1 MRSDSNIFYLPLNP
15 ELNTQEKELQ
25 LLESIYISEKQISQR
40 DLAAIIGLSLGM
52 TNAIVKRLAHK
63 GLLTIKK
70 VNNRNIMYIVS
81 PKGVEVITKRS
92 YRFFR
97 RTIKNVVYFRHIIEE
112 LVKEIKRRNFD
123 GLLIIGV
130 SDLDFIVEHACRRMN
145 IEFVRNEEQFSG
157 QLFYL
162 YSESYIPDEE
172 ENRIIADGDVGFL
185 QATLMRIEKNVVQ
198 K

>member
-1 MRSDSNIFYLPLNP
+1 
-15 ELNTQEKELQ
+15 
-25 LLESIYISEKQISQR
+25 
-40 DLAAIIGLSLGM
+40 
-52 TNAIVKRLAHK
+52 
-63 GLLTIKK
+63 
-70 VNNRNIMYIVS
+70 MYIVS

-130 SDLDFIVEHACRRMN
+130 SYLDFIVEHACRRIN
-145 IEFVRNEEQFSG
+145 IEFVHNEEQFDG

-185 QATLMRIEKNVVQ
+185 QATLMRIESNVGQ